1 MWNIDTLIE
10 NFQYKYV
17 LHHISH
23 IHFVL
28 NVTVNSKCKHPD
40 GRLIVDQ
47 LEFLKNDGKNI
58 SFLYITKYEFK
69 GHI

>member
-1 MWNIDTLIE
+1 
-10 NFQYKYV
+10 

-23 IHFVL
+23 IHFAL
-28 NVTVNSKCKHPD
+28 NVTVNSKCKHSD

-47 LEFLKNDGKNI
+47 LEFLKNDGKHI

>member
-10 NFQYKYV
+10 NFLCKYV

-23 IHFVL
+23 IHLVL
-28 NVTVNSKCKHPD
+28 NVTVNSKCKHSD

-58 SFLYITKYEFK
+58 SFLYITKFEFK